1 MHALPPIAPAPAD
14 AEAVLSQAATAAPQP
29 QPTPPPRR
37 VIPFPLPDLLAAL
50 VSYSQ
55 PALQHLAGEL
65 KKAADAASA
74 AGTDPKEA
82 TRNLSH
88 FEAIRAWCAAHP
100 EAAARIV
107 ICGAY
112 LAEGSGKFIVQQETA
127 AEEAPADAPP
137 AGEGGAG

>member
-1 MHALPPIAPAPAD
+1 MGTPPTQSAS
-14 AEAVLSQAATAAPQP
+14 AVLDAAAQAAAQP

-55 PALQHLAGEL
+55 APLQHLAGEL
-65 KKAADAASA
+65 KKTGEAATA

-112 LAEGSGKFIVQQETA
+112 LAEGSGKFIVQQEAA